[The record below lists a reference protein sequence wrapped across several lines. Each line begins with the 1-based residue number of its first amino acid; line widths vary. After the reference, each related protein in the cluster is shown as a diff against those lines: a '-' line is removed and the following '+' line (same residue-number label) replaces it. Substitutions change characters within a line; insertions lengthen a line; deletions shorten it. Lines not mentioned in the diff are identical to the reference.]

1 MAGAP
6 NPFKFLQEVRAET
19 AKVVWPSRKETTVTS
34 VMVLIMVVVATLFFL
49 VVDQVLGFSVG
60 WLLSLGR

>member
-1 MAGAP
+1 MAGGP

-34 VMVLIMVVVATLFFL
+34 VMVLIMVVIATLFFL
-49 VVDQVLGFSVG
+49 VVDQVLGFGVG
-60 WLLSLGR
+60 LLLSLGR